1 MGKETKYFCDR
12 CKKEVL
18 TSGYLK
24 IAGYQYNGAIRDLEL
39 CESCNVLYG
48 EMIKNFI
55 NKNNSGEVNG

>member
-1 MGKETKYFCDR
+1 MGTEIKYFCDR
-12 CKKEVL
+12 CMKEVP

-24 IAGYQYNGAIRDLEL
+24 NAGYQYNGAVKDLEL